1 MQETLLATLSENPK
15 TKAKN
20 KDVSLL
26 VTSPCH
32 IVSTRTRSQPNS
44 RRVTPTRDSITT
56 TITAS
61 VDTSCALVEKVL
73 PNGDIYTGGL
83 VDGVPHGKGKYL
95 WSDGCMYE
103 GEWKKGKANGGGK
116 FSWPTGASYE
126 GHFKLGKMDGFGT
139 FIGVDGEAYSGNWV
153 SDKKH
158 GFGEKRYA
166 NGDVYQGLWKFNLQ
180 DGDGK
185 YSWSNGNEYIGE
197 WKNGVIFGKG
207 VLVWDNGNR
216 YEGYWEN
223 GVPKGKGMLTFG
235 SGNANGN
242 GRVCGGGEDLK
253 RVALDPV
260 GGGGRKR
267 SSVDGN
273 FPRICIWELD
283 GEAGDITCDIVD
295 NVEASMFYRDGS
307 DDNGGGCE
315 GNVQQQ
321 QPGRSPCSSVD
332 CEVNKKQG
340 QTISK
345 GHKNYDLMLNLQLG
359 VRHSVGKHASITR
372 ELRQGDFDPKE
383 KFWTRFPPEGSKST
397 PPHQSVDFRWKDY
410 CPMVFRHLR
419 ELFAIDPADYML
431 AICGSDTL
439 REFSSPGKSGSFFY
453 LTQDDRFMIK
463 TVKKSEVKVL
473 IKMLPSYYQH
483 VCQYKNSLVTKFFG
497 VHCVKPMGGQK
508 TRFVV
513 MGNLFCSEYR
523 IHKRFDL
530 KGSSHGR
537 TTDKPEGEIDET
549 TTLKDLDLNFVFRLE
564 RSWFN
569 ELIRQIYRDC
579 EFLEAER
586 IMDYSLLIGLHF
598 RDDYSSDEMMSLN
611 DKHFEKRNSHNEET
625 SMRGYHLLPD
635 MDWVIEGRS
644 PVFDDLFL

>member
-1 MQETLLATLSENPK
+1 
-15 TKAKN
+15 
-20 KDVSLL
+20 
-26 VTSPCH
+26 
-32 IVSTRTRSQPNS
+32 
-44 RRVTPTRDSITT
+44 
-56 TITAS
+56 
-61 VDTSCALVEKVL
+61 VL

-166 NGDVYQGLWKFNLQ
+166 NGDVYQGLWKDNLQ

-235 SGNANGN
+235 SGN

-321 QPGRSPCSSVD
+321 PGRSPCSSVD

-359 VRHSVGKHASITR
+359 VR
-372 ELRQGDFDPKE
+372 
-383 KFWTRFPPEGSKST
+383 
-397 PPHQSVDFRWKDY
+397 
-410 CPMVFRHLR
+410 
-419 ELFAIDPADYML
+419 
-431 AICGSDTL
+431 
-439 REFSSPGKSGSFFY
+439 
-453 LTQDDRFMIK
+453 
-463 TVKKSEVKVL
+463 
-473 IKMLPSYYQH
+473 
-483 VCQYKNSLVTKFFG
+483 
-497 VHCVKPMGGQK
+497 
-508 TRFVV
+508 
-513 MGNLFCSEYR
+513 
-523 IHKRFDL
+523 
-530 KGSSHGR
+530 
-537 TTDKPEGEIDET
+537 
-549 TTLKDLDLNFVFRLE
+549 
-564 RSWFN
+564 
-569 ELIRQIYRDC
+569 
-579 EFLEAER
+579 
-586 IMDYSLLIGLHF
+586 
-598 RDDYSSDEMMSLN
+598 
-611 DKHFEKRNSHNEET
+611 
-625 SMRGYHLLPD
+625 
-635 MDWVIEGRS
+635 
-644 PVFDDLFL
+644 

>member
-15 TKAKN
+15 TKANN

-44 RRVTPTRDSITT
+44 RRVTPTRDSTST

-166 NGDVYQGLWKFNLQ
+166 NGDVYQGLWKDNLQ

-235 SGNANGN
+235 SGN

-359 VRHSVGKHASITR
+359 VR
-372 ELRQGDFDPKE
+372 
-383 KFWTRFPPEGSKST
+383 
-397 PPHQSVDFRWKDY
+397 
-410 CPMVFRHLR
+410 
-419 ELFAIDPADYML
+419 
-431 AICGSDTL
+431 
-439 REFSSPGKSGSFFY
+439 
-453 LTQDDRFMIK
+453 
-463 TVKKSEVKVL
+463 
-473 IKMLPSYYQH
+473 
-483 VCQYKNSLVTKFFG
+483 
-497 VHCVKPMGGQK
+497 
-508 TRFVV
+508 
-513 MGNLFCSEYR
+513 
-523 IHKRFDL
+523 
-530 KGSSHGR
+530 
-537 TTDKPEGEIDET
+537 
-549 TTLKDLDLNFVFRLE
+549 
-564 RSWFN
+564 
-569 ELIRQIYRDC
+569 
-579 EFLEAER
+579 
-586 IMDYSLLIGLHF
+586 
-598 RDDYSSDEMMSLN
+598 
-611 DKHFEKRNSHNEET
+611 
-625 SMRGYHLLPD
+625 
-635 MDWVIEGRS
+635 
-644 PVFDDLFL
+644 